1 MPPTT
6 SYKRGD
12 VDLVPFP
19 FTDLS
24 TTKQRPAVVVS
35 SDAFNASRPDAILMA
50 ITSRVPS
57 PLADDEIA
65 LPPGDLAG
73 NGLLKTCVVKVGKI
87 VTIHQGLIRKRI
99 GSIPLKRDRGRIP
112 DGRDGARPSKTWFW

>member
-12 VDLVPFP
+12 VVLVPFP

-24 TTKQRPAVVVS
+24 ATKQRPAVVVS
-35 SDAFNASRPDAILMA
+35 SDAFNASRPDAILIA

-57 PLADDEIA
+57 QLADDEIA
-65 LPPGDLAG
+65 LPPTDLAG
-73 NGLLKTCVVKVGKI
+73 SGLLKPSIVKASKI

-99 GSIPLKRDRGRIP
+99 GTMPPATMGRILEM
-112 DGRDGARPSKTWFW
+112 ARKLF